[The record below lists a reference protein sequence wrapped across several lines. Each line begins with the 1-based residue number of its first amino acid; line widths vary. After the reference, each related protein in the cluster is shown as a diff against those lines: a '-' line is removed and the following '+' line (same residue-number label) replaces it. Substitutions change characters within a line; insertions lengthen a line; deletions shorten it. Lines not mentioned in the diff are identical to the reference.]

1 MSASFDVLVIGGG
14 VIGSAVAREL
24 SRYRLSLAVVEQNL
38 DVCNET
44 SGRNTG
50 VCHGGFAY
58 DTGSWK
64 AKLCVQGNQ
73 MMGDLSEELGFDFRR
88 SGKVL
93 VGNTPAER
101 ASLEKTREQGIRNG
115 VQGLEMIDSE
125 RLHRMIPGVIGQFA
139 LYSPQSGIIDPFGYT
154 IALAENAAWNGVLY
168 FFAHPATEAHF
179 HNGIWTVI
187 AGGEEFRSRW
197 VVNASGI
204 GYRAVSDMLGF
215 PPYHVVYSKDDYIIL
230 DDRLGKDVP
239 MPIYTVPSNTYMGI
253 HVTPTT
259 DGNLLL
265 GPTAEN
271 TGDNRYYGVEKK
283 NIDALVQ
290 NAMAIWPHFTK
301 ADFIRT
307 YSGILA
313 KWADENGVIQDFRME
328 VKNHA
333 VNLVGMESPG
343 LTASVPIAR
352 HVIALMEEEEKFPE
366 NPSFCPERPKPLQ
379 FREMSDQEREEAI
392 RKDPRWGKLVCRCR
406 KVSQAEILQ
415 AIDNPLGVHTMTGI
429 KYRTHTMM
437 GRCQGGY
444 CQMAIEQMVEQETGE
459 KPQDVRYCREG
470 SWMFTGKVRE
480 AGR

>member
-197 VVNASGI
+197 VVNASASGTVPYPTCWDSLRTMSSTPRMTTSFWTT
-204 GYRAVSDMLGF
+204 GWARMSRCRSTPYRATPTWASMS
-215 PPYHVVYSKDDYIIL
+215 P
-230 DDRLGKDVP
+230 
-239 MPIYTVPSNTYMGI
+239 
-253 HVTPTT
+253 PTT